1 MCSLKDEKVIK
12 MNLNRL
18 FKWNK
23 SEDNKVIEL
32 VIPEATKND
41 VNVIALPLSSTT
53 DNEES
58 KDKPFDLS
66 ATPKLSPIK
75 GLMNAE
81 EITAFFNEN
90 YFGLGRHNGSN
101 FRTQEAL
108 DVGKRSLISKFQ
120 NTLADLLESKQARIN
135 KLQNQLVAIEGISAS
150 MTQQLKLACEH
161 VEREINVLQEQ
172 IESAGNQK
180 GWVLE
185 ALNRYQIG
193 YMRGLNEAIEFEFL
207 AG

>member
-1 MCSLKDEKVIK
+1 
-12 MNLNRL
+12 MNLRKL

-23 SEDNKVIEL
+23 SEEL
-32 VIPEATKND
+32 KTTALATPEITQNNSNM
-41 VNVIALPLSSTT
+41 VSLPLTEINIEEKNNPLDSSLTL
-53 DNEES
+53 
-58 KDKPFDLS
+58 K
-66 ATPKLSPIK
+66 PKLSPIK

-108 DVGKRSLISKFQ
+108 DLGKRSLISKFQ

-161 VEREINVLQEQ
+161 VEREINVLQDQ

>member
-1 MCSLKDEKVIK
+1 

-23 SEDNKVIEL
+23 PEVNKVAEL
-32 VIPEATKND
+32 AIPDASRND
-41 VNVIALPLSSTT
+41 VNVITLPLPSST
-53 DNEES
+53 ES
-58 KDKPFDLS
+58 NSNPLDFPSLS
-66 ATPKLSPIK
+66 KLSPMK
-75 GLMNAE
+75 GLMSAQ
-81 EITAFFNEN
+81 EITEFFNEN
-90 YFGLGRHNGSN
+90 HFGLGRHNGSN

-108 DVGKRSLISKFQ
+108 DLGKRSLISKFQ
-120 NTLADLLESKQARIN
+120 NTLADLLESKQAKIN

-161 VEREINVLQEQ
+161 VEREIKVLQDQ
-172 IESAGNQK
+172 IESASTQK

-185 ALNRYQIG
+185 ALNRYQLG
-193 YMRGLNEAIEFEFL
+193 FMKGLNDAIEFEFL